1 VIVNQTARGLEQLD
15 ALLGD
20 WTITSKKFAQ
30 VQGRQTIERIENGSF
45 VRLQA
50 HVDDDRFPATTQI
63 ISSDDSGDECTCLY
77 YDSRGV
83 HRIYQMSV
91 VEGVWKIWRNA
102 PDFNQRYVGT
112 ISDDGNTIAGQWE
125 SSNDGK
131 HWAID
136 FDLTFQKS
144 ND

>member
-1 VIVNQTARGLEQLD
+1 VTVNQTARGLEQLD
-15 ALLGD
+15 ALLGE
-20 WTITSKKFAQ
+20 WTIHSKKFPQ
-30 VQGRQTIERIENGSF
+30 GQGRQTVEQIENGSF

-50 HVDDDRFPATTQI
+50 KMEDDRSPATTQI
-63 ISSDDSGDECTCLY
+63 ISCDDSGDECTCLY

-91 VEGVWKIWRNA
+91 VEGVVKIWRNA

-112 ISDDGNTIAGQWE
+112 IIDDGNTIAGQWE
-125 SSNDGK
+125 FSKDGK
-131 HWAID
+131 HWEID
-136 FDLTFQKS
+136 FDLTFRKS